1 TLPEL
6 FAAQAMRM
14 PDAVAAVYEDQ
25 SLTYGELDA
34 RSSRLAHYLRTL
46 GVGPEAIVGLC
57 VERSPEMIIG
67 LIRILKAGGAYLPLD
82 PDSPRE
88 RLAFM
93 LADADACVILTQ
105 SGLRG
110 RLPEGAR
117 LVCLDDEQLTPA
129 TPGPVSPHTSLQPF
143 DAAYVIYT
151 SGSTGVP
158 KGVVATHQNVVRLV
172 IEPNYIAVSPDDVFL
187 QAAPLGFDA
196 STFEIWGALLNGA
209 RLVIY

>member
-1 TLPEL
+1 
-6 FAAQAMRM
+6 
-14 PDAVAAVYEDQ
+14 
-25 SLTYGELDA
+25 
-34 RSSRLAHYLRTL
+34 

-67 LIRILKAGGAYLPLD
+67 LIGILKAGAAYLPLD
-82 PDSPRE
+82 PDYPRE

-93 LADADACVILTQ
+93 LTDAGASVIVTQ
-105 SGLRG
+105 SGLRE
-110 RLPEGAR
+110 RVPEGAGV
-117 LVCLDDEQLTPA
+117 VCVDDEQLAPA
-129 TPGPVSPHTSLQPF
+129 TTPGPVLPHTNLQSL

-172 IEPNYIAVSPDDVFL
+172 IEPNYVALSPDDVFL

-209 RLVIY
+209 RLVIYPQRP